1 MKRLS
6 LLILAAGL
14 LASACAGRGASS
26 LGPAPSGDGSSPSP
40 TGGPSPTPSP
50 TASTPSDSGSPSPAN
65 PFTFQVWFATEYG
78 EGHLFVTKR
87 TDAFSPGVARLAM
100 NALLAGPSEVEEGAG
115 MFTAIPFG
123 VELLGLDLSSD
134 GVITVDLSS
143 EFEQGSG
150 TSAET
155 MRLAQVVYT
164 LTQFRTVKSVRFAI
178 EGRQVDVFGSHGID
192 VDPPR
197 TRADYEGLLPA
208 IVVESPSIGE
218 RVSNPVTVSGTAN
231 VFEATVSLKILDARG
246 NEIARTFT
254 TATCGTGC
262 RGDYSVSV
270 PYTVDREQSGTI
282 VVFESS
288 AKDGS
293 EINAVGIPVIL
304 TP

>member
-1 MKRLS
+1 MKRLT
-6 LLILAAGL
+6 LMIVGAGL

-26 LGPAPSGDGSSPSP
+26 LGPAPAGDGSSPTPTPTSSP
-40 TGGPSPTPSP
+40 TRPTTSPPSPVPP
-50 TASTPSDSGSPSPAN
+50 SPSPRN
-65 PFTFQVWFATEYG
+65 PYTFQAWFATDYG
-78 EGHLFVTKR
+78 QGHLFVTKR
-87 TDAFSPGVARLAM
+87 TDEFSAGVARLAM
-100 NALLAGPSEVEEGAG
+100 NALLDGPSEVEEGAG

-123 VELLGLDLSSD
+123 VDLLGLDLSSD

-143 EFEQGSG
+143 EFELGGS
-150 TSAET
+150 SSVET

-178 EGRQVDVFGSHGID
+178 EGRPVDVFGSQGID

-218 RVSNPVTVSGTAN
+218 RVSSPVTVSGTAN
-231 VFEATVSLKILDARG
+231 VFEATVSLKILDASGR
-246 NEIARTFT
+246 EIARTFT

-262 RGDYSVSV
+262 RGAYSVSV
-270 PYTVDREQSGTI
+270 SYNVDREQQGTI

-288 AKDGS
+288 AEDGS
-293 EINAVGIPVIL
+293 EINAVGIPVTL